1 MLLTDLSILSYVS
14 AMGVFTCIVIVGSI
28 FCVGA
33 LGGVGFQAKGTLLN
47 VDGIPTAV
55 SLYIVCFGGHPAV
68 PSIYITMR
76 ERYHFSKVL
85 LSSYSITMLT
95 YMLTAVVGYL
105 MYGDNVE
112 SQITLNL
119 PSGEVG
125 AKVAIYFTLL
135 IPITKYTLVIT
146 PVATALERELSA
158 NYRNW
163 RPLRMLIR
171 IGLLTSTAIVAHV
184 FPYFENLMAIIGSIF
199 VVAAS
204 FVLPCLCYLK
214 IVVSLNGWSNKLMGV
229 VAIIVFGSVAGILG
243 TYSAFVDL

>member
-135 IPITKYTLVIT
+135 IPITKYTL
-146 PVATALERELSA
+146 
-158 NYRNW
+158 
-163 RPLRMLIR
+163 
-171 IGLLTSTAIVAHV
+171 
-184 FPYFENLMAIIGSIF
+184 
-199 VVAAS
+199 
-204 FVLPCLCYLK
+204 
-214 IVVSLNGWSNKLMGV
+214 
-229 VAIIVFGSVAGILG
+229 
-243 TYSAFVDL
+243 